1 MIMPTLM
8 NLEQQTQMTQMLKAV
23 NVLLLLDMVALS
35 TLVIYSLMLSDVN
48 EQTYQFAMM
57 RALGFKK
64 DHVLVFVIMQAFTF
78 AIPGVILG
86 LTIAFVINEAF
97 EEMMFIVLNNAD

>member
-1 MIMPTLM
+1 
-8 NLEQQTQMTQMLKAV
+8 MTQMLKAV

-57 RALGFKK
+57 RALGF
-64 DHVLVFVIMQAFTF
+64 
-78 AIPGVILG
+78 
-86 LTIAFVINEAF
+86 
-97 EEMMFIVLNNAD
+97 